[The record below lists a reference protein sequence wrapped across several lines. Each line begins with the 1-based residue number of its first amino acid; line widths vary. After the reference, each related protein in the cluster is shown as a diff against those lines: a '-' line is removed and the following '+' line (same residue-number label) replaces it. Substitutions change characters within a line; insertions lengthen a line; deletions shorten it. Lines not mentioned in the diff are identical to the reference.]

1 MCGSGVTW
9 GHGDVIGKIGIFPP
23 FFLDTSVKF
32 YRKTK
37 FCPGQLSFPLLLWLF
52 SSWSVRKHLKHTYQS
67 NFFLPGLSWVARQIL
82 CFGWSVV
89 CWCWCDGRIKCMSV
103 CLVVLRS
110 IRLGVPIGVG
120 FTSLLFRVNLASAL
134 RSSAFLQAESL
145 FRTYMWCSCEPGT
158 GLGVSRKAELALS
171 SCLP

>member
-1 MCGSGVTW
+1 
-9 GHGDVIGKIGIFPP
+9 
-23 FFLDTSVKF
+23 
-32 YRKTK
+32 
-37 FCPGQLSFPLLLWLF
+37 
-52 SSWSVRKHLKHTYQS
+52 
-67 NFFLPGLSWVARQIL
+67 
-82 CFGWSVV
+82 
-89 CWCWCDGRIKCMSV
+89 MSV